1 MRERDIEEYLRKQV
15 KAAGGIAY
23 KWTSPGN
30 AGVPDRIVVLPSGRV
45 HFIELK
51 APDKKPTPLQQV
63 QHRKLAA
70 LGCPVRVID
79 TKEQVD
85 VFILEVQL

>member
-1 MRERDIEEYLRKQV
+1 MRERDIEVYLRKQA

-30 AGVPDRIVVLPSGRV
+30 AGVPDRIVVLPGGRV

-51 APDKKPTPLQQV
+51 APDKMPTPLQRV
-63 QHRKLAA
+63 QHRKLNA
-70 LGCPVRVID
+70 LGCTVWVID
-79 TKEQVD
+79 SKEGVDDFLQQVRT
-85 VFILEVQL
+85 